1 MRHADDATSVQMIV
15 KELQNE
21 TYDPV
26 LIYKPQRVKRLDWL
40 PYLKMHSIL
49 QFKQNHREEGRGEGI
64 V

>member
-21 TYDPV
+21 TFEPV
-26 LIYKPQRVKRLDWL
+26 LIYKPQSSDWL

-49 QFKQNHREEGRGEGI
+49 QFKQNRREEGRGEGI